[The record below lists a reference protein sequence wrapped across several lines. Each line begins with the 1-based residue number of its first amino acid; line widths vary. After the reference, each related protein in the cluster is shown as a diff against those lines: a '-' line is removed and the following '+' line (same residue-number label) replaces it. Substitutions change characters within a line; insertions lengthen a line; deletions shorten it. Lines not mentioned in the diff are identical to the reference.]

1 MVWRLQSYVW
11 CSVLSKA
18 YKQTLIITG
27 SDSITRHSLY
37 WESPQ
42 FSLFV
47 SYHGPLTW
55 PHLPKTYFPISVPN
69 IIYLCHLIV
78 YVSFKNFCNCFTAI
92 IMLLSFFC
100 ACNMPI
106 LYYVKSN
113 KHWYLKSTK
122 MCFKIFLYLALY
134 RYSSVEFYLRWKHV
148 LFSLRTIN
156 QHLICPIK
164 LRKQTQKRPAEIH

>member
-1 MVWRLQSYVW
+1 MIFILELQLKNMYVMQR
-11 CSVLSKA
+11 SLRSQ
-18 YKQTLIITG
+18 QTNNDNKHKWLF
-27 SDSITRHSLY
+27 SITRHSLY

-69 IIYLCHLIV
+69 IIYLCHHLIV

-106 LYYVKSN
+106 LYYIKSYEY
-113 KHWYLKSTK
+113 WYLKSTHWK
-122 MCFKIFLYLALY
+122 KRCTLK
-134 RYSSVEFYLRWKHV
+134 YSY
-148 LFSLRTIN
+148 T
-156 QHLICPIK
+156 
-164 LRKQTQKRPAEIH
+164 

>member
-1 MVWRLQSYVW
+1 MKEYIKSIYIFFTKDSPRICLMQWSQRGILTNNDNKHKW
-11 CSVLSKA
+11 LFF
-18 YKQTLIITG
+18 
-27 SDSITRHSLY
+27 SITRHSLY

-69 IIYLCHLIV
+69 IIYLCHHLIV
-78 YVSFKNFCNCFTAI
+78 YVCFKNFCNCFTAI

-106 LYYVKSN
+106 LYSVNSN
-113 KHWYLKSTK
+113 EHWYLKSTNTGRK
-122 MCFKIFLYLALY
+122 MGFEIFLY
-134 RYSSVEFYLRWKHV
+134 
-148 LFSLRTIN
+148 
-156 QHLICPIK
+156 
-164 LRKQTQKRPAEIH
+164 

>member
-1 MVWRLQSYVW
+1 MQICNKWVARGIICYYCDSVVNTDKLVHLGLIGRLRSYIW

-69 IIYLCHLIV
+69 IIYLCHHLIV

-106 LYYVKSN
+106 LCIIKSSE
-113 KHWYLKSTK
+113 HWYLKSTNTGRK
-122 MCFKIFLYLALY
+122 YGLKNVF
-134 RYSSVEFYLRWKHV
+134 V
-148 LFSLRTIN
+148 LSI
-156 QHLICPIK
+156 
-164 LRKQTQKRPAEIH
+164 